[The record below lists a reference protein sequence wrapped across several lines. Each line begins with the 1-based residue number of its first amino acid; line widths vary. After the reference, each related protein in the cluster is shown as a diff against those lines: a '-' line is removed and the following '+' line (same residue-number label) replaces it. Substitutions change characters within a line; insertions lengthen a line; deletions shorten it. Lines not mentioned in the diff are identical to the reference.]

1 MRRVSLKS
9 QRLLQN
15 TELRINFQGGRWF
28 KKNIQA
34 EKVRDEA
41 MQKKGPVKNLHSH
54 QEISSKPWRDYAGDK
69 KIFAIMH
76 EAAPSFFRLLTKSL
90 MCDLVVA

>member
-1 MRRVSLKS
+1 
-9 QRLLQN
+9 
-15 TELRINFQGGRWF
+15 
-28 KKNIQA
+28 
-34 EKVRDEA
+34 